1 MVWSVV
7 VTAVED
13 STTDAPGA
21 QRVRFYRNLFGS
33 ISDLKVSLREEK
45 KKEVRWKRAFWAAFV
60 AALLTS
66 GLAIGAITST
76 STTYQGASGEAMT
89 YSEDFTVTS
98 NGHLLEVLGASASTS
113 AELTSVTYPTAR
125 TTITSGHWYYQVV
138 VEEAAAPQLASGTF
152 EAELFQDG
160 TSLGILTITQ
170 NTNEELV
177 VEGVVLQWSLNSGSL
192 PGSAAYVV
200 KISAV

>member
-1 MVWSVV
+1 MI
-7 VTAVED
+7 AVEKP
-13 STTDAPGA
+13 TTSPPGA
-21 QRVRFYRNLFGS
+21 QRVRFYRDLFGS
-33 ISDLKVSLREEK
+33 IDDLKVSLRQEK
-45 KKEVRWKRAFWAAFV
+45 EKEVRWKRAFWAAFV

-98 NGHLLEVLGASASTS
+98 NGHLLEVLGASAAST

-125 TTITSGHWYYQVV
+125 TSISSGHWYYQVTV
-138 VEEAAAPQLASGTF
+138 AEAAAAQLASGTF
-152 EAELFQDG
+152 EAELLQNG
-160 TSLGILTITQ
+160 VSLGTLTITQ
-170 NTNEELV
+170 NTAEAAL
-177 VEGVVLQWSLNSGSL
+177 VEGVTLQWSLNSGSL